1 MKAQIIVDKVS
12 RKIICTA
19 FANGK
24 THDFALF
31 KASGVRI
38 VPEIQAKVDTG
49 YIGIKK
55 LHENS
60 QLPVKRSKYHKLTP
74 AEKQYNHQIS
84 SQRVTNE
91 HTIGFLKRFK
101 ILAERYR
108 NRRKRYALR
117 VNLLAGLCN
126 FDLFA

>member
-1 MKAQIIVDKVS
+1 MKSQIIVDKVS

-38 VPEIQAKVDTG
+38 LPHVQAKVDTG
-49 YIGIKK
+49 YVGIKK
-55 LHENS
+55 FHANS
-60 QLPVKRSKYHKLTP
+60 EYPVKRSKYHKLTA
-74 AEKQYNHQIS
+74 AEKQYNHTIS
-84 SQRVTNE
+84 SQRAANE
-91 HTIGFLKRFK
+91 HAIGFLKRFK
-101 ILAERYR
+101 IIAERYR

-117 VNLLAGLCN
+117 VNLLTGFCN
-126 FDLFA
+126 FDLSA

>member
-38 VPEIQAKVDTG
+38 APQIQAKVDMG
-49 YIGIKK
+49 YVGIEK
-55 LHENS
+55 LHANS
-60 QLPVKRSKYHKLTP
+60 EHPVKRSKYHKLTV
-74 AEKQYNHQIS
+74 AEKQYNHVIS

-91 HTIGFLKRFK
+91 HAIGFLKRFK
-101 ILAERYR
+101 IIAERYR
-108 NRRKRYALR
+108 NRRKRYTLR
-117 VNLLAGLCN
+117 VNLLAGFCN
-126 FDLFA
+126 FDLSA